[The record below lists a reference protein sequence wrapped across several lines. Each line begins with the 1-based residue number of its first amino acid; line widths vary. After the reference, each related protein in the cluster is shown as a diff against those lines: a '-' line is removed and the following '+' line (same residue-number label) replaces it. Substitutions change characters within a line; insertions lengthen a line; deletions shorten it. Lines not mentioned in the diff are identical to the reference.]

1 MKRREI
7 LRYATYTAGFAVSAP
22 VLSAFF
28 TSCESDPDLKD
39 SAYAPA
45 FFTAAEYAFLSKFAG
60 TMLPSDDTPGA
71 LDVGVPQMMDKMV
84 GEVYGEKA
92 QGMTRKGMEALM
104 NKMAGFADMDDT
116 KALAYLQEQD
126 EYYKT
131 FKAEVKMSGED
142 VPAEEEAAME
152 EATAKDAYFTLKS
165 GIISAFFNTEKVATT
180 MLAYDPI
187 PGEYIPCGDLQELTG
202 GKAWAIR

>member
-152 EATAKDAYFTLKS
+152 
-165 GIISAFFNTEKVATT
+165 
-180 MLAYDPI
+180 
-187 PGEYIPCGDLQELTG
+187 
-202 GKAWAIR
+202 